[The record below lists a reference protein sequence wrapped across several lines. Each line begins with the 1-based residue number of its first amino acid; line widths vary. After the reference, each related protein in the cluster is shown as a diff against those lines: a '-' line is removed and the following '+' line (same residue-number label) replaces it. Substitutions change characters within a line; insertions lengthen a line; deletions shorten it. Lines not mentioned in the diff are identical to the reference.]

1 MEYGCT
7 QHTRDMVDG
16 LFPCFALQESFQDF
30 QALEDRITL
39 VATKVVHLGD
49 QLESTNN
56 RRSSMEEARDVLIY
70 LNEFK
75 SKSVPSSGVFIQVNR
90 VRRRAG
96 RVVREGSVVV
106 RERAGRVV
114 REGGVVVRGGREGG
128 VVVHPSVSVITPTDP

>member
-1 MEYGCT
+1 
-7 QHTRDMVDG
+7 MVDG

-106 RERAGRVV
+106 RE
-114 REGGVVVRGGREGG
+114 GGVVVRGRAGRVVREGG

>member
-1 MEYGCT
+1 MCIF
-7 QHTRDMVDG
+7 
-16 LFPCFALQESFQDF
+16 LPKESFQDF

-75 SKSVPSSGVFIQVNR
+75 SKSVPSSDVFIQVNR
-90 VRRRAG
+90 VG
-96 RVVREGSVVV
+96 WG
-106 RERAGRVV
+106 
-114 REGGVVVRGGREGG
+114 EGGRWGG
-128 VVVHPSVSVITPTDP
+128 